1 MRTLVIASIPNLT
14 LEERLYLHNSSL
26 ETSTLLGRTNRGE
39 FESLLRWCEKGGNRW
54 VSYGEEAYPVQL
66 RNIKEAPFL
75 LTYRGN
81 LSMEGMGLSVVGGR
95 FPSKATIAAA
105 SAIATQCS
113 LLGHTVVSGFEGG
126 IPIAV
131 HKTAFKSWAVLSF
144 GLEQITLPRL
154 ASLIVDRGGAL
165 ISEWHPHSS
174 PARRR
179 FLYTSRLIGALSPLT
194 LIFGAK
200 KGSAAAYSAD
210 YALDYGREVAVA
222 TQGQGESGSQ
232 ALVEA
237 GAPLVAT
244 FEQIKEVSGITY
256 GRL

>member
-1 MRTLVIASIPNLT
+1 MRTLAIASLPNLT
-14 LEERLYLHNSSL
+14 LEERLYLQSSPV
-26 ETSTLLGRTNRGE
+26 ETSTLVGRCNRGE
-39 FESLLRWCEKGGNRW
+39 LESLLRWCEKEGNRW
-54 VSYGEEAYPVQL
+54 VSYGDECYPVQL

-81 LSMEGMGLSVVGGR
+81 LTMEGMGLSLVGGR
-95 FPSKATIAAA
+95 FPTKATISAA
-105 SAIATQCS
+105 STIATQCN

-126 IPIAV
+126 IPIVV
-131 HKTAFKSWAVLSF
+131 HRTAFKSWAVLSF

-154 ASLIVDRGGAL
+154 ANLIVDRGGAL

-179 FLYTSRLIGALSPLT
+179 YLYTSRLIGALSPLT
-194 LIFGAK
+194 LLFGARR
-200 KGSAAAYSAD
+200 GSSATYCAD
-210 YALDYGREVAVA
+210 YALDYGREVAVT
-222 TQGQGESGSQ
+222 TQGQEESGSK

-244 FEQIKEVSGITY
+244 FEQIMEVSGINY